1 MRATRGPQFQVVPVR
16 WARGA
21 KRCMLDSDP
30 MPHLPASAAASRA
43 LGESW
48 CCAMTSAPASRRLW
62 AACFSLGGSY
72 HVPVQTTLTTAL
84 GFTAWTPRAKALT
97 PATTV
102 VMGCAATKPMMLVF
116 VMEPATSPV
125 RYHPFQSRP
134 YTSETFGASPTA
146 GPMPTKVTWGCCF
159 ATAFGY
165 QNFTLDVAKQHPQ
178 VTFVG
183 IGPAVGLAPNV
194 SDVYGRLWEGRYL
207 TGLVAGSMTKTNII
221 GFVAAHPITTVVA
234 GVNAFALGVHA
245 VNPRAVVKVVWTGT
259 WYDPP
264 KEKQAAQSLLD
275 AGADV
280 IAQHQ
285 DSPSALLAA
294 AEAGKWGI
302 GSESNMQRFAPRA
315 YLTGTTWN
323 WGPLVARIVTEAR
336 VHRWASQDYY
346 GGLADGVVGL
356 GPMNPAVPASVR
368 AKVDAARRA
377 IEQGTLHLFSGPLR
391 DQAGTVRVP
400 AGHAMSLKEILGF
413 DWLVQGVQGRSPK

>member
-1 MRATRGPQFQVVPVR
+1 MR
-16 WARGA
+16 RGA
-21 KRCMLDSDP
+21 LWLAVGLVVAS
-30 MPHLPASAAASRA
+30 LAGVPAA
-43 LGESW
+43 LGQ
-48 CCAMTSAPASRRLW
+48 P
-62 AACFSLGGSY
+62 
-72 HVPVQTTLTTAL
+72 
-84 GFTAWTPRAKALT
+84 
-97 PATTV
+97 
-102 VMGCAATKPMMLVF
+102 AATKVAFIYVGPIGDAGWTYQWNQARLYLEKHVAG
-116 VMEPATSPV
+116 VTTAYVESVP
-125 RYHPFQSRP
+125 
-134 YTSETFGASPTA
+134 ETADVARVENDFIAKGFSII
-146 GPMPTKVTWGCCF
+146 F